1 MWPMGLLLNIVL
13 GITISR
19 KDLDLL
25 QFLWPLCHIGLIDCM
40 LFFLLTRIFH
50 SFEDAIHYVG
60 EFQLSGGVQERTLV
74 CHIYSDLGHWPCA
87 VIRLISE
94 DL

>member
-1 MWPMGLLLNIVL
+1 MGLLLNIVL

-40 LFFLLTRIFH
+40 LFFLPTRIFH

-60 EFQLSGGVQERTLV
+60 EFQLSGGVHAMRSYKVNLRGPLILTPQWNCHYLFHTLG
-74 CHIYSDLGHWPCA
+74 L
-87 VIRLISE
+87 
-94 DL
+94 